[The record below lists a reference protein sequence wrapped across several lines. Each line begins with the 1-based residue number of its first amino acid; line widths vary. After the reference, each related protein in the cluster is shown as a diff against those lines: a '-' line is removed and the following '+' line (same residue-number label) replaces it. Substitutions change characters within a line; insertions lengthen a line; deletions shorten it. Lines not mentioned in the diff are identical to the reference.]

1 MDFSHVRPSSL
12 GEEERM
18 VNSFVIMVGQSR
30 FPCSGPVSFVGK
42 TQDRQLRREIL
53 GLKKKKKKL
62 FLKNLIDESDGRKMN
77 LGQYIFQIQAMASQ
91 SERPMDFLPKVALD
105 HTIPC

>member
-1 MDFSHVRPSSL
+1 
-12 GEEERM
+12 M

-42 TQDRQLRREIL
+42 TQGRQLRREIL
-53 GLKKKKKKL
+53 DLKKKKKSF
-62 FLKNLIDESDGRKMN
+62 FLKICGKMN
-77 LGQYIFQIQAMASQ
+77 PGQYIFQIQAVASQ

-105 HTIPC
+105 HNIPY